1 MVARPADRTDA
12 APVPPILLRPPG
24 WSAGGPPGGPPG
36 EPPGRPPEVLPP
48 PARAGGRLV
57 ELVDGVL
64 LATPAGSA
72 PHARAARRLGR
83 ALEAACEP
91 PLEVFAPF
99 TLRLEGET
107 ELLPDVAV
115 VAVDDPLPRYP
126 RDVRLVAEVLSPR
139 SRRTDVALKARV
151 YADARVPLFLVVD
164 PDAVTLAVHE
174 LRGDGYVEVA
184 RAGRSSAA
192 AVPEPVPVLLSPAD
206 LIRP

>member
-1 MVARPADRTDA
+1 MVARPTARYDA

-24 WSAGGPPGGPPG
+24 RPPD
-36 EPPGRPPEVLPP
+36 EELAPGRS
-48 PARAGGRLV
+48 GGRLV

-64 LATPAGSA
+64 LATPADAA
-72 PHARAARRLGR
+72 PHARAARRLTR

-91 PLEVFAPF
+91 PFELFSPF
-99 TLRLEGET
+99 TLRLHGET

-126 RDVRLVAEVLSPR
+126 QDVRLVAEVLSPR

-164 PDAVTLAVHE
+164 PDAVTLAVHV
-174 LRGDGYVEVA
+174 LRDDGYVEVA
-184 RAGRSSAA
+184 SAVRTGAA
-192 AVPEPVPVLLSPAD
+192 AVPEPIPVRLSPAD